1 MAKKKSASMEV
12 GCCALSPRVYL
23 DVKSIDDL
31 EDLKVGEPVTIVIQ
45 GKVSSISQREGYEDT
60 KVKGEI
66 AVSDYSLKITGK
78 SELEE
83 LMEDDDD

>member
-12 GCCALSPRVYL
+12 GCCDISPRVYL

-45 GKVSSISQREGYEDT
+45 GKVSSISQREGYEDK

>member
-1 MAKKKSASMEV
+1 
-12 GCCALSPRVYL
+12 
-23 DVKSIDDL
+23 VKSIDDL

-45 GKVSSISQREGYEDT
+45 GKVSSISQREGYEDE

-66 AVSDYSLKITGK
+66 AVTDYSLKITGK